1 MELKEFIGNFANQFD
16 ETDES
21 AFQADTVIESLD
33 EWSSLTT
40 LAVMNMIGKKYG
52 VIIRID
58 DIRQA
63 RTILDLFNMV
73 ESRQK

>member
-21 AFQADTVIESLD
+21 AFQADTVVESLD